1 MSGRGAN
8 SLGRD
13 SAGASTNSQFCWN
26 TGYWSYFT
34 ADGSF
39 TSDRREYF
47 KKRPGH
53 WRAPQPGVIE
63 IGYSERQ
70 AEILPNGQVH
80 EYWYALAHSKEKG
93 AKSHDKDLWGTVCN

>member
-13 SAGASTNSQFCWN
+13 SAGASTNFQFCWN
-26 TGYWSYFT
+26 TGHWSYFM

-53 WRAPQPGVIE
+53 WRAPSRASLRSDIPSARRRFSRMVRFTN
-63 IGYSERQ
+63 IG
-70 AEILPNGQVH
+70 AF
-80 EYWYALAHSKEKG
+80 AHSKEKG